1 MIALD
6 PRKQEI
12 LRAVIAT
19 YIHTAEPVGSESVVQ
34 RLHLRVSPATVRNE
48 MAALEEM
55 GYLSH
60 PHTSAGRIPTD
71 RGYRVYVDAMLPYID
86 LSARERARVRR
97 QFRETVEEQ
106 GPAPEGI
113 ALTLAIVTDYAS
125 VVAEPNPP
133 MHFFRR
139 TSNIL
144 KQPEF
149 QDARA
154 AQPVISALERDD
166 VVTDLLGAVSV
177 RQVRITIGSEHRH
190 QDLRG
195 CSLIAAAYQIGDSA
209 EGALGILGPTRMNY
223 AKVISLVRYLAS
235 DLNSTLEQS

>member
-1 MIALD
+1 VIALD

-12 LRAVIAT
+12 LKTVIQA
-19 YIHTAEPVGSESVVQ
+19 YIHTAEPVGSETVAQ
-34 RLHLRVSPATVRNE
+34 RLQLRVSPATIRHE

-71 RGYRVYVDAMLPYID
+71 RGYRVYVDAMMPDVD
-86 LSARERARVRR
+86 LSPRERARIRR
-97 QFRETVEEQ
+97 QFRGSGEDQ
-106 GPAPEGI
+106 GPMPEGI

-125 VVAEPNPP
+125 LVADPNPP
-133 MHFFRR
+133 PHVFRR

-149 QDARA
+149 QDART

-166 VVTDLLGAVSV
+166 VVAELLGAAVE
-177 RQVRITIGSEHRH
+177 RHIWITIGSEHRH

-195 CSLIAAAYQIGDSA
+195 CSLIAAAYQSGGGSV
-209 EGALGILGPTRMNY
+209 GALGIVGPTRMHY
-223 AKVISLVRYLAS
+223 AKVISLVRYLAT
-235 DLNSTLEQS
+235 DLNALERS